1 MAALIK
7 KRKLAAIERAAPDIV
22 VSANPGC
29 SMHLAASGVNVVH
42 PMTLLN
48 KALAAERSHS

>member
-7 KRKLAAIERAAPDIV
+7 ARKLAAIARAGADIV

-42 PMTLLN
+42 PMTLLAQ
-48 KALAAERSHS
+48 ALAAEDNHS